1 MTSVEV
7 LHDVDVAV
15 ALIIAGHLC
24 AIPTETVY
32 GLAADAGNSPA
43 IARVFAAKGRPSDH
57 PLIVH
62 VADVSYINEWIQE
75 LPEWAV
81 VLVNAVWPG
90 SLTVVGP
97 RTQLA
102 TDDITGGQDT
112 VAVRVPAHP
121 LALELL
127 KKLREQG
134 VFGLVAPSAN
144 SFGQVSPTTAQHV
157 AEELD
162 AYLTEHGD
170 AILDGGPCEVG
181 VESTIVLAT
190 GDQPVILRPGAVTQ
204 SDIERIT
211 GVQVAE
217 ASSDA
222 PRVSGALASHYAP
235 AAHVILVDAEEL
247 DDLPQ
252 SVDAESAG
260 LIALS
265 SVPTPTGFTRL
276 SSANTSSEFAAQL
289 YSAMR
294 EADRR
299 RLSVIYVVAP
309 TGTGIERAIADR
321 LSRASVQVE
330 GQ

>member
-7 LHDVDVAV
+7 LHDVDTAV
-15 ALIIAGHLC
+15 ALIAAGHLC

-32 GLAADAGNSPA
+32 GLAADAGNSSA
-43 IARVFAAKGRPSDH
+43 IARVFEAKERPSDH

-62 VADVSYINEWIQE
+62 VADVSYVSEWIEE

-90 SLTVVGP
+90 PLTVVGP

-102 TDDITGGQDT
+102 TDEITGGQDT

-134 VFGLVAPSAN
+134 VLGLVAPSAN
-144 SFGQVSPTTAQHV
+144 SFGHVSPTTAQHV
-157 AEELD
+157 VEELG
-162 AYLTEHGD
+162 AYLAEHGD

-190 GDQPVILRPGAVTQ
+190 GDQPVILRPGAITQ

-222 PRVSGALASHYAP
+222 PRVSGGLASHYAP
-235 AAHVILVDAEEL
+235 TANVVLVDAEEL
-247 DDLPQ
+247 DCLPQ

-265 SVPTPTGFTRL
+265 SVSTPTGFTRL
-276 SSANTSSEFAAQL
+276 CNANTSIEFATQL

-309 TGTGIERAIADR
+309 SGTGIERAIADR
-321 LSRASVQVE
+321 LSRASMQVE